1 MIGFYDKLLEDCVKS
16 KDGINNYD
24 GDRMS
29 DSRLS
34 ILSRPETPIM
44 KLNGLNKNP
53 KNKNDLAGDQ

>member
-1 MIGFYDKLLEDCVKS
+1 MIGFYDKLLEDCVKN

-44 KLNGLNKNP
+44 KLNGLNGNP